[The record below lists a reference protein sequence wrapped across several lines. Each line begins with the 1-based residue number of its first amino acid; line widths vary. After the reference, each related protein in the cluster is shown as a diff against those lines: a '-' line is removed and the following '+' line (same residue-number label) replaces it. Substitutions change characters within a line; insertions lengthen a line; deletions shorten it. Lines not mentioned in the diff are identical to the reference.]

1 MSIAVMNWAWN
12 LKITATQKIVM
23 VALADRANDDW
34 ECWPGQQSLADKC
47 SLSERGVRKV
57 LSEIE
62 AMGYLKIES
71 RHDGKHQ
78 KTNLY
83 HLIEHPD
90 QPEPCAACSPDQ
102 PEPCAGTSRNHVP
115 PLYKMNHQ
123 VEPSVCAPSKSSA
136 TNPPVENKMFFDN
149 VAGQF
154 MEIPEARFE
163 EWEALF
169 KKIDVV
175 AEIERAEGWLKVNPR
190 KRKKNYDRFLH
201 NWFSRATDRLAK
213 PSRPFASQPQHG
225 ARAMPT

>member
-1 MSIAVMNWAWN
+1 MSIEVMNWAWK
-12 LKITATQKIVM
+12 LRLTATQKIVM

-34 ECWPGQQSLADKC
+34 ECWPGQQSLAEKC

-83 HLIEHPD
+83 RLVEHPD

-123 VEPSVCAPSKSSA
+123 VESSVSAPSSSSA
-136 TNPPVENKMFFDN
+136 TKKPADDAITFDAVVN
-149 VAGQF
+149 EFRGIAESQF
-154 MEIPEARFE
+154 SK
-163 EWEALF
+163 WELLF
-169 KKIDVV
+169 KKIDVI
-175 AEIERAEGWLKVNPR
+175 AEIEKAEAWLQANPR
-190 KRKKNYDRFLH
+190 KRKKHYDRFLL
-201 NWFSRATDRLAK
+201 NWFSRASDRLTKAAVPFISK
-213 PSRPFASQPQHG
+213 PQSGRLA
-225 ARAMPT
+225 